1 MAGGAHPILLN
12 EEKILNG
19 LKKCGEIYNNGKFK

>member
-19 LKKCGEIYNNGKFK
+19 FKKCGQIYKNEKFK